1 MLGADRDGLGIGCLD
16 SVGAGHA
23 GEWTITTRAETEYRT
38 GHELDAQSFGLAWI
52 CWVVVV

>member
-16 SVGAGHA
+16 SEGAGHA